1 MGRAL
6 LSAVPALVALA
17 AGYQGIQAVFA
28 CVHKAG
34 TDRGCLLAGYFWLLA
49 AALFLVLWV
58 AGQVALAG
66 RRRPR
71 DGEEGGRT

>member
-17 AGYQGIQAVFA
+17 AGYEGLQAAYA
-28 CVHKAG
+28 CLRKAG
-34 TDRGCLLAGYFWLLA
+34 MDRGCLLGGYFWLLA

-58 AGQVALAG
+58 AAQGALAA
-66 RRRPR
+66 RRKPGPGEGPR
-71 DGEEGGRT
+71 G